1 MSDQPATR
9 STIRPLR
16 RLAPRL
22 PWGLSLG
29 MALVLLLL
37 LAFVVAAIAAP
48 LLAPHDPLRQSL
60 LLRLRP
66 PGSGTAS
73 AGTFPLGTD
82 DLGRDLLSRILFG
95 ARASFIV
102 AILSVT
108 VSLTVGT
115 ALGLAAGWFRGWTAT
130 IIMRVVDTMLS
141 IPAILLAVLTVAVLG
156 PSFLNLVLVLGL
168 TRWPRYTRVAY
179 SSTLQVA
186 SLPYMRAAEMAGARA
201 GRLLFRHV
209 LPNIAG
215 PLMVVATSEFGLMI
229 LSEAGLSFLGLGIQ
243 PPAPSWGS
251 IMSAGR
257 QYVARAWWLTVFPG
271 LSLFVLVLCVNLV
284 GDWLRDRLDPR
295 SVGR

>member
-1 MSDQPATR
+1 MKA
-9 STIRPLR
+9 
-16 RLAPRL
+16 RLSP
-22 PWGLSLG
+22 GI
-29 MALVLLLL
+29 VLILFLLTL
-37 LAFVVAAIAAP
+37 FVVAAVLAP
-48 LLAPHDPLRQSL
+48 WVSPHDPLRQSL

-66 PGSGTAS
+66 PGTVAAQGD
-73 AGTFPLGTD
+73 FLLGTD
-82 DLGRDLLSRILFG
+82 DLGRDLLSRIIYG

-102 AILSVT
+102 ATLSVS
-108 VSLTVGT
+108 VSLLTGT
-115 ALGLAAGWFRGWTAT
+115 ILGLAAGWFRGWSAT
-130 IIMRVVDTMLS
+130 LIMRLVDTMLS

-156 PSFLNLVLVLGL
+156 PGFTKLILVLGL

-179 SSTLQVA
+179 ASTLQVA
-186 SLPYMRAAEMAGARA
+186 ALPYIRAAVMAGAGPARI
-201 GRLLFRHV
+201 LLRHV

-229 LSEAGLSFLGLGIQ
+229 LFEAGLSFLGLGIQ

-257 QYVARAWWLTVFPG
+257 DYVARAWWMTVFPG
-271 LSLFVLVLCVNLV
+271 IGLFLVVLCVNLM